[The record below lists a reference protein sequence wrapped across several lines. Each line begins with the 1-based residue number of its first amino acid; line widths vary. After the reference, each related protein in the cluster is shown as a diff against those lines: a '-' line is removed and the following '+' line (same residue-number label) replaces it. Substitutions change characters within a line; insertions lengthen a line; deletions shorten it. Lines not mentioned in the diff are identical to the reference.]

1 MPESI
6 GSKIDRLVVCHLRLW
21 DAIQWQL
28 DLKDASELADLDDT
42 FAKIKRISD
51 LNRLRNQLVKEI
63 DECWTR

>member
-1 MPESI
+1 
-6 GSKIDRLVVCHLRLW
+6 VVCHLRLW

-63 DECWTR
+63 DECLTR